1 MEKDLQELAHAD
13 EEKLVKELA
22 SMRVELTP
30 EADFEAR
37 FLADFHERLAET
49 EVATKEKL
57 PFFVRVKAAIASPY
71 GRAWGMGA
79 CAVVVVGFLV
89 GGLVTVPEE
98 DDVSVVSVMR
108 IPTSNVVGKARMVEC
123 EAASEPC
130 GVAEAACLE
139 ACTVSAVACEADEA
153 AVVADDDKPEEDV
166 EQGGE

>member
-1 MEKDLQELAHAD
+1 MKKELQELAHED

-49 EVATKEKL
+49 EAVAKPKL

-71 GRAWGMGA
+71 GRAWVMGA

-89 GGLVTVPEE
+89 GGLVFVPEKE
-98 DDVSVVSVMR
+98 DGFAAAVSRVAPVSE
-108 IPTSNVVGKARMVEC
+108 TSLDMGKALKVGEKPADPSTIDLSSLMLCDEAPVPC
-123 EAASEPC
+123 EASE
-130 GVAEAACLE
+130 EAP
-139 ACTVSAVACEADEA
+139 ADEEKSEA
-153 AVVADDDKPEEDV
+153 EE
-166 EQGGE
+166 QAGE

>member
-49 EVATKEKL
+49 EAATKVKL
-57 PFFVRVKAAIASPY
+57 PFFARVKSAIASPY
-71 GRAWGMGA
+71 ARACAMGA

-89 GGLVTVPEE
+89 GGFVTVPEE
-98 DDVSVVSVMR
+98 EDVSVVSVMS
-108 IPTSNVVGKARMVEC
+108 IPSSDMGRMAKMVEC
-123 EAASEPC
+123 EPMPEPC
-130 GVAEAACLE
+130 CADEKGDFGVCA
-139 ACTVSAVACEADEA
+139 VVAVASEADEE
-153 AVVADDDKPEEDV
+153 VPADEQKTEEE
-166 EQGGE
+166 EQSGE

>member
-1 MEKDLQELAHAD
+1 MKKDLQELAHAD

-49 EVATKEKL
+49 EAHAKVKL
-57 PFFVRVKAAIASPY
+57 PFFARVKTAIASPY
-71 GRAWGMGA
+71 ARAWSMAA

-98 DDVSVVSVMR
+98 DEVSVVSVMS
-108 IPTSNVVGKARMVEC
+108 IPSSNTARMARIVEC
-123 EAASEPC
+123 DPMTEPC
-130 GVAEAACLE
+130 CAAENADMGVCTVAAEA
-139 ACTVSAVACEADEA
+139 SDADGEVTA
-153 AVVADDDKPEEDV
+153 NEENV
-166 EQGGE
+166 KEEEQDGE

>member
-1 MEKDLQELAHAD
+1 MKKDLQELAHAD

-49 EVATKEKL
+49 EAATKVKL
-57 PFFVRVKAAIASPY
+57 PFFARVKAAITSPY
-71 GRAWGMGA
+71 VRAWAMGA

-89 GGLVTVPEE
+89 GGFVTVPEE
-98 DDVSVVSVMR
+98 DDASVVSVMS
-108 IPTSNVVGKARMVEC
+108 IPSHDMGRMARMVEC
-123 EAASEPC
+123 GPMPEPC
-130 GVAEAACLE
+130 CTDEKGDFGAC
-139 ACTVSAVACEADEA
+139 AVVAVASEADEEEP
-153 AVVADDDKPEEDV
+153 ADEEKPEEK